1 MIQEIHYICVV
12 MNVSKEMNFFIY
24 LLEYY
29 AEYKNKNAGDVLSL
43 WDEVGITDF
52 IYNMYE
58 MYHIGS
64 IQNAFDDID
73 RILEKCA

>member
-58 MYHIGS
+58 MYHIES

>member
-1 MIQEIHYICVV
+1 

-58 MYHIGS
+58 MYHIES